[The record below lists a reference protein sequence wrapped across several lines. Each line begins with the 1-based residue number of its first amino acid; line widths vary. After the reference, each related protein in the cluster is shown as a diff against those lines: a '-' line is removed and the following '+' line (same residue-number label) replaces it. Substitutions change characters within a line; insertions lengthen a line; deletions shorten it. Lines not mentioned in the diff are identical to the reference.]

1 MSAMWSAVGKP
12 HLGPWLIEQVKS
24 GQYKGLYMID
34 NDTFRIPWKHNGRK
48 DLEDEDNKIFKEWAV
63 VSGKIQEYPH
73 DKAKWKRNFRCALNS
88 LKNFEIVHDNSQD
101 QDDPHKIFRIIHPQN
116 HQVTQNIEPNVPFIP
131 QVYNTTD
138 MSQDMEQDLL
148 HQMDTIDL
156 NPQYTEPQPWES
168 SQQNIQPGMSYNG
181 SPDSGVKDLWNN
193 TPPPVQLPQPIE
205 SPILCNINDLEITI
219 SYRKTEVFKDCLNSQ
234 LVHFHYQC
242 DPSELKGFP
251 ICFPST
257 ATANLIDSVQIKLT
271 ERILDS
277 IQRGLQLE
285 ITPSGIYGFR
295 QDRCIVYVSTKDPSE
310 IQNPE
315 PRKLQREFKEELF
328 SFEKYW
334 IDLKDFVENKRG
346 SPDYTI
352 YLCFGEKLPD
362 EKPLNKKLIIV
373 KVVPLICR
381 ELHMMA
387 QNEGASS
394 LNENLSLQIS
404 HHNSLFDLINS
415 LGLPSADCNAL

>member
-1 MSAMWSAVGKP
+1 MSAMWSSAAGKP
-12 HLGPWLIEQVKS
+12 HFGPWLIDQVKS
-24 GQYKGLYMID
+24 GQYKGLIMMD

-48 DLEDEDNKIFKEWAV
+48 NLEDEDFKIFKEWAV
-63 VSGKIQEYPH
+63 VSGKIQENPH

-88 LKNFEIVHDNSQD
+88 LSKYFEIVHDHSKD

-116 HQVTQNIEPNVPFIP
+116 HQVTQNVDPNVPFIE
-131 QVYNTTD
+131 QMYNTTD
-138 MSQDMEQDLL
+138 MSLNMEQDLL
-148 HQMDTIDL
+148 HQMDSIDL
-156 NPQYTEPQPWES
+156 NQQYTEHQPWET
-168 SQQNIQPGMSYNG
+168 SQQNIQTGMSYNE
-181 SPDSGVKDLWNN
+181 SPESGVQDLVQNH
-193 TPPPVQLPQPIE
+193 TPPPVQQPQPIE
-205 SPILCNINDLEITI
+205 SPIICNINDLEITI
-219 SYRKTEVFKDCLNSQ
+219 SYRKTEVFKDCLNSP
-234 LVHFHYQC
+234 LVHFHYRC
-242 DPSELKGFP
+242 DPTELKGWP

-257 ATANLIDSVQIKLT
+257 ENLVDRVQIKLT
-271 ERILDS
+271 EKILDS
-277 IQRGLQLE
+277 IERGLQLE
-285 ITPSGIYGFR
+285 ITPKGIYGFR
-295 QDRCIVYVSTKDPSE
+295 QDMCIVYVSTRDPSE

-315 PRKLQREFKEELF
+315 PRKLHQNFKEQLF

-334 IDLKDFVENKRG
+334 TDLQDFVENKRG

-387 QNEGASS
+387 QNDGASS
-394 LNENLSLQIS
+394 LRNENVSLQIS

-415 LGLPSADCNAL
+415 LSCNAL

>member
-1 MSAMWSAVGKP
+1 MSAMRSSAGGKP
-12 HLGPWLIEQVKS
+12 HFGPWLIEQVKS
-24 GQYKGLYMID
+24 GQYVGLRMMD

-48 DLEDEDNKIFKEWAV
+48 NLEDEDVKIFKEWAV
-63 VSGKIQEYPH
+63 VSGKIQENPN

-88 LKNFEIVHDNSQD
+88 LSKYFEIVHDRSQD

-116 HQVTQNIEPNVPFIP
+116 HQVTQNVEPNVPFIA

-148 HQMDTIDL
+148 DQIDSIDL
-156 NPQYTEPQPWES
+156 NPPYTEPQLWET
-168 SQQNIQPGMSYNG
+168 SQQNIQTGMSYNE
-181 SPDSGVKDLWNN
+181 SPDSGVQDLVQNH
-193 TPPPVQLPQPIE
+193 TPLPVQQPQPIE
-205 SPILCNINDLEITI
+205 RPIICNINDLEITI
-219 SYRKTEVFKDCLNSQ
+219 SYRKTEVFKTFLNSS
-234 LVHFHYQC
+234 LVHFHYRC
-242 DPSELKGFP
+242 DPTELKGFP
-251 ICFPST
+251 LRFPST
-257 ATANLIDSVQIKLT
+257 ENLVDHVQIELT
-271 ERILDS
+271 ERILES
-277 IQRGLQLE
+277 IERGLQLE
-285 ITPSGIYGFR
+285 ITPDGIYGFR
-295 QDRCIVYVSTKDPSE
+295 QDSCIVYVSTRDPSE

-315 PRKLQREFKEELF
+315 PRKLQRKFREQLF

-334 IDLKDFVENKRG
+334 TDLQDFVENKRG

-387 QNEGASS
+387 QNDGASS
-394 LNENLSLQIS
+394 LRDEKVSLQIS
-404 HHNSLFDLINS
+404 HHNSLFDLISS
-415 LGLPSADCNAL
+415 LGWNAL